1 MSIRHMN
8 LPQIYA
14 ARDTLKNVI
23 VFEQKFCTSIDKIEY
38 AGEIER
44 FGMRHYIFKF
54 REAGGP
60 WLLAVAG
67 GYTDD
72 REREPGEYVG
82 TMGALYSEKTAQQS
96 AIELLDDM
104 KSYFDELDAE
114 EGTVPEWQ
122 GDPNDPQTQMM
133 EAITK
138 GDLHTQESIDAI
150 FGGLHEKLS
159 EVGGGTMEPFFRE
172 PIYAMLMQGE
182 SRALRGNTFMQT
194 VLLDTYVWEGK
205 GIREYLAE
213 DESFA
218 EAEIL
223 EDQEG
228 AFGFRIGGREA
239 HITLTKPGMEKMAVT
254 DAAEDCLGLEGW
266 RSFGKDYEACLL
278 IRVTD
283 RHASAAEVGAAFSC
297 VLEACLAAYGKRVLG
312 VFDGGIIRT
321 PGLCREVFR
330 EVEETKYPIE
340 LFVTESIDE
349 ETQIG
354 NAFYTIGLINFD
366 LPDLAM
372 RCADEMDRKSIGAA
386 QQDLM
391 HMALQLMLK
400 PELARKGAALRGASG
415 KCYSLDAIRLFED
428 VEEKYLVAEEI
439 QGK

>member
-23 VFEQKFCTSIDKIEY
+23 IFEQKFCTSIDKIEY

-60 WLLAVAG
+60 WLLGVAG
-67 GYTDD
+67 GYTDE

-104 KSYFDELDAE
+104 KSYFDELDE
-114 EGTVPEWQ
+114 EEAPEWQ
-122 GDPNDPQTQMM
+122 GDPNDPQAQMM

-150 FGGLHEKLS
+150 FGGLHEKLT
-159 EVGGGTMEPFFRE
+159 EVGGGKMEPFFRE

-194 VLLDTYVWEGK
+194 VLLDRHVWKGK
-205 GIREYLAE
+205 ELRKYLAE

-218 EAEIL
+218 EVEIL

-228 AFGFRIGGREA
+228 AFGFRSGSREA
-239 HITLTKPGMEKMAVT
+239 HITLTKPGMEKMAVM

-266 RSFGKDYEACLL
+266 RSFGKEYEASLL

-283 RHASAAEVGAAFSC
+283 RHAPATEVGASFAY

-330 EVEETKYPIE
+330 EAGDTKYPIE
-340 LFVTESIDE
+340 LFLAESIDE
-349 ETQIG
+349 ETRIG
-354 NAFYTIGLINFD
+354 SVFYTIGLINFD
-366 LPDLAM
+366 LPDLAV
-372 RCADEMDRKSIGAA
+372 RCTDEMDRKSIGEA

-400 PELARKGAALRGASG
+400 PEQARKGAELRGASG
-415 KCYSLDAIRLFED
+415 KCYRLREVRLFED
-428 VEEKYLVAEEI
+428 VDEMYLVAEEI
-439 QGK
+439 KDK